1 MTDAAEL
8 EELSREIRKVIAENN
23 KFLDRIMDE
32 EFEPD
37 DEEEE
42 EGPTLIDDPAF
53 DEALETIARMTRDL
67 NARN

>member
-8 EELSREIRKVIAENN
+8 EELSREIRKVIEENN

-42 EGPTLIDDPAF
+42 AEIPEEL
-53 DEALETIARMTRDL
+53 
-67 NARN
+67 